1 MKLKLWLSRL
11 RMPTL
16 SQTLLAALVLMQWPL
31 WFGQGGWFHVWRL
44 ERELEERQARVQA
57 QREQI
62 EALEAEVRDLQT
74 GLSAVEERARYEL
87 GLRRPGERFFQFA
100 EPGAPAGAGSPP
112 NGVSGSAPA
121 PSKSQSPGRSP

>member
-1 MKLKLWLSRL
+1 MKLKQWLSRL

-16 SQTLLAALVLMQWPL
+16 SETLLVAVILMQWPL
-31 WFGQGGWFHVWRL
+31 WFGQGGWLHVWRL
-44 ERELEERQARVQA
+44 EQELEERRARVQA

-87 GLRRPGERFFQFA
+87 GLKRPGEKFFQFSG
-100 EPGAPAGAGSPP
+100 ETNGA
-112 NGVSGSAPA
+112 SGSGQA
-121 PSKSQSPGRSP
+121 PSKPQAPDPSR

>member
-1 MKLKLWLSRL
+1 MKFKQWLSRL

-16 SQTLLAALVLMQWPL
+16 SETLLAAVLLMQWPL
-31 WFGQGGWFHVWRL
+31 WLGQGGWLHVWRL
-44 ERELEERQARVQA
+44 ERELEERRAKVQA

-87 GLRRPGERFFQFA
+87 GLKRPGEKFFQFST
-100 EPGAPAGAGSPP
+100 PSSGG
-112 NGVSGSAPA
+112 SGSAPA
-121 PSKSQSPGRSP
+121 PLKPPAQDPSR

>member
-44 ERELEERQARVQA
+44 ERDLEDRRAKVQA

-87 GLRRPGERFFQFA
+87 GLKRPGEKFFQFS
-100 EPGAPAGAGSPP
+100 EPSAQPGGSAKPS
-112 NGVSGSAPA
+112 GESGSDQA
-121 PSKSQSPGRSP
+121 PSTSQSPGRSR

>member
-1 MKLKLWLSRL
+1 
-11 RMPTL
+11 MPTL
-16 SQTLLAALVLMQWPL
+16 SQTLLAVLVLMQWPL

-44 ERELEERQARVQA
+44 ERELADRRAKVQA

-87 GLRRPGERFFQFA
+87 GLKRPGEKFFQFS
-100 EPGAPAGAGSPP
+100 EPSAPAAAGGPP
-112 NGVSGSAPA
+112 NGGSGSAPVQSM
-121 PSKSQSPGRSP
+121 PQSPGRSR